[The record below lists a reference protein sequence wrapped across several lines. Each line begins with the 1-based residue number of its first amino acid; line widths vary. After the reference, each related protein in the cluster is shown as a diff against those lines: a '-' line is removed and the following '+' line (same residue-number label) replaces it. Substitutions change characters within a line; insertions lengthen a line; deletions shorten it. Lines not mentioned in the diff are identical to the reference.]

1 MTQSSLAVPRTG
13 SGTYWRGVA
22 WMMGAVFS
30 FTTMALCI
38 RELADTLSVYQML
51 FLRSGV
57 GLPMIVAAAA
67 MGGAAGLRRLR
78 TANLRLQLFRN
89 AIHLVGQWTWIYALT
104 VLPLA
109 TVFAVEFTTPLWSVL
124 LAALLLGEH
133 TNRAQKIGLLL
144 GLAGTLAIVRPSPAG
159 MSWDILIALVASLT
173 YAGAHLCTR
182 VLSRTDASVSVP
194 FWMCVIQTPLG
205 LGLALLDW
213 RPIVLADVPLILA
226 LAACGLLAHHCLT
239 SAFRLAPVARVIPFD
254 FLRLPLIAAAGVMLY
269 GEALDPFVLL
279 GGAVVLSGVLVTQSA
294 RKPAPH

>member
-1 MTQSSLAVPRTG
+1 MTQSSAAGALPG

-22 WMMGAVFS
+22 WMMGAVLSFS
-30 FTTMALCI
+30 TMALCV
-38 RELADTLSVYQML
+38 RELADTLSVYQIL
-51 FLRSGV
+51 FMRSGV
-57 GLPMIVAAAA
+57 GLPLIVGAAA
-67 MGGAAGLRRLR
+67 MGGAAGLRNLR
-78 TANLRLQLFRN
+78 TGNLRLQIFRN
-89 AIHLVGQWTWIYALT
+89 FIHLIGQWTWIYALT

-124 LAALLLGEH
+124 MAALLLGEH

-144 GLAGTLAIVRPSPAG
+144 GLAGTLVIVRPSPAG
-159 MSWDILIALVASLT
+159 MSWDIVIALVASLT

-182 VLSRTDASVSVP
+182 VLSRTDSSISVP
-194 FWMCVIQTPLG
+194 FWMCLIQTPLG

-213 RPIVLADVPLILA
+213 RPIVLADVPLILV
-226 LAACGLLAHHCLT
+226 LAASGLLAHQCLT

-254 FLRLPLIAAAGVMLY
+254 FLRLPLIAALGVLLY

-279 GGAVVLSGVLVTQSA
+279 GGAVVLSGVLVTQTA